1 MICYEH
7 IFIASQMLTFPFKFA
22 FFKNLQMK
30 APVFLISIILI
41 GLFFFNKD
49 LDNRGAMTHY
59 AAQDSEL
66 ALLMREI
73 HENAKLLKLLL
84 QNGEDVKPYG
94 SDVDFILE
102 AEPTR
107 PAVQGPEF
115 ESFARYYIKMN
126 EEVYS
131 DPNVENYNSLVESCV
146 ACHQEFCPGPIKT
159 IKKLHIKGAVSPN

>member
-1 MICYEH
+1 
-7 IFIASQMLTFPFKFA
+7 
-22 FFKNLQMK
+22 MK
-30 APVFLISIILI
+30 ASIFLVLLLIIS
-41 GLFFFNKD
+41 LFSFKKD
-49 LDNRGAMTHY
+49 LSKRDTMSNYT
-59 AAQDSEL
+59 AQDSEL

-84 QNGEDVKPYG
+84 QNGEDINAYG

-102 AEPTR
+102 AQPTR

-126 EEVYS
+126 EDVYS
-131 DPNVENYNSLVESCV
+131 EPSIENYNSLVESCV

-159 IKKLHIKGAVSPN
+159 IKKLHIKQAASAN

>member
-1 MICYEH
+1 
-7 IFIASQMLTFPFKFA
+7 
-22 FFKNLQMK
+22 MK
-30 APVFLISIILI
+30 ATIFLILLVIMS
-41 GLFFFNKD
+41 LFSFKKD
-49 LDNRGAMTHY
+49 LSKRDTMSNYT
-59 AAQDSEL
+59 AQDSEL

-84 QNGEDVKPYG
+84 QNGEDITPYG

-102 AEPTR
+102 AQPTR

-126 EEVYS
+126 EDVYS
-131 DPNVENYNSLVESCV
+131 EPSIENYNGLVESCV

-159 IKKLHIKGAVSPN
+159 IKKLHIKQSASAN